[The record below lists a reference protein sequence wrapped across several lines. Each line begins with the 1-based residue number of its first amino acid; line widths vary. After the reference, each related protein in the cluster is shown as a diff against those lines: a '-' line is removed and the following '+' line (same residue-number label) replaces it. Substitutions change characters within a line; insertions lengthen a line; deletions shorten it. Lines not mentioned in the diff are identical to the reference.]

1 MQTKYNTV
9 RPVQVTPGPFQ
20 AHKLHC
26 RVEQLR
32 SIAASSTR
40 TSLAHFDINKPYEE
54 YAMAA
59 PILFTGVYTQNN

>member
-40 TSLAHFDINKPYEE
+40 TTLAHL
-54 YAMAA
+54 
-59 PILFTGVYTQNN
+59 ILPRSDDQRHERRRSPPRPVRY